1 MEAKNIAK
9 SYEDQDHLPK
19 PETFITSKDRKD
31 SFSNKPS
38 CHLINATKNEM
49 VEISKRMK
57 EQINQ
62 EIRKK
67 ANVNQWKN
75 TSNVINW
82 FNNIE
87 NKKDFSFIQFD
98 IKEFY
103 PSITEEILEE
113 AISFGKSLIDIDDHK
128 IRTIKHCRKP
138 LLFYNNVAWKNE
150 TTTSCFD
157 LTIGSYDV
165 AEVCKL
171 VGIIVLS
178 KLENVIGKKNTGI
191 CRDDGL
197 VILRNMNARETD
209 KIRKVIS

>member
-19 PETFITSKDRKD
+19 PERFITSKDHKD
-31 SFSNKPS
+31 SFSNKQS
-38 CHLINATKNEM
+38 CHLINVTKNEM
-49 VEISKRMK
+49 GEISKKMI

-62 EIRKK
+62 EIQKK

-87 NKKDFSFIQFD
+87 NKKDCSFIQFD

-128 IRTIKHCRKP
+128 IRTIKHFRKP

-171 VGIIVLS
+171 VGIIFFI
-178 KLENVIGKKNTGI
+178 KTGKRHWQKEF
-191 CRDDGL
+191 RYWP
-197 VILRNMNARETD
+197 
-209 KIRKVIS
+209 